1 MPESTPAIPTIMGRL
16 KAASEDLHRMAEGR
30 DLQRLLVRGTLPR
43 PLYETY
49 LAQMHLVHTA
59 LEDRIREVA
68 REHPAFASV
77 LRDYHWRE
85 PQLRAD
91 LVFLGG
97 EVAQIEPLPAA
108 RALIEHIDRE
118 AADCPV
124 ALLGMLYVLEGSTNG
139 SKFIA
144 RSIGKAYGLSAGP
157 GLSYLDP
164 HGDLQRDR
172 WLTFKQDMNAV
183 DLSEN
188 EKTRIIAAARATF
201 QAVADLS
208 DELMEPVGVS

>member
-59 LEDRIREVA
+59 LEDRIREVT

-77 LRDYHWRE
+77 LRDYHRRE

-201 QAVADLS
+201 QAIADLS
-208 DELMEPVGVS
+208 DELMEPVGV

>member
-59 LEDRIREVA
+59 LEDRIREVT

-77 LRDYHWRE
+77 LRDYHRRE

-188 EKTRIIAAARATF
+188 QKTRIIAAARATF

>member
-59 LEDRIREVA
+59 LEDRIREVT

-77 LRDYHWRE
+77 LRDYHRRE

-188 EKTRIIAAARATF
+188 QKTRIIAAARATF

-208 DELMEPVGVS
+208 DELMEPVGV

>member
-1 MPESTPAIPTIMGRL
+1 MPESTPAIPTIMERL

-59 LEDRIREVA
+59 LEDRIREDTA
-68 REHPAFASV
+68 KHPAFVV

-97 EVAQIEPLPAA
+97 EVAQIEPLPAVW
-108 RALIEHIDRE
+108 ALIEHIDRE

-208 DELMEPVGVS
+208 DELMEPVGV

>member
-1 MPESTPAIPTIMGRL
+1 MPESTPAIATIMERL
-16 KAASEDLHRMAEGR
+16 KGATEDLHRMAEGR

-43 PLYETY
+43 PLYEAY
-49 LAQMHLVHTA
+49 LAQMHLVHAA

-68 REHPAFASV
+68 AKHPAFVV
-77 LRDYHWRE
+77 LRDYHWRQG
-85 PQLRAD
+85 QLRAD
-91 LVFLGG
+91 LEFLGG
-97 EVAQIEPLPAA
+97 KVAPIEPRPAA

-188 EKTRIIAAARATF
+188 EKTRIVAAAKVTF
-201 QAVADLS
+201 QAIADLS

>member
-1 MPESTPAIPTIMGRL
+1 MPESTPAIATIMERL

-30 DLQRLLVRGTLPR
+30 ELQRLLVRGTLPR

-77 LRDYHWRE
+77 VRDYHWRE

-97 EVAQIEPLPAA
+97 EVAQIEPLPAVW
-108 RALIEHIDRE
+108 ALIEHIDRE

-208 DELMEPVGVS
+208 DELMEPVGV

>member
-59 LEDRIREVA
+59 LEDRIREVT

-144 RSIGKAYGLSAGP
+144 RAIRKAYQLEQGP
-157 GLSYLDP
+157 GVAYLDP
-164 HGDLQRDR
+164 HGELQRER
-172 WLTFKQDMNAV
+172 WGAFKHDMDSVGFTETEAQDIIATAKGMFRSITEISNE
-183 DLSEN
+183 LSELVG
-188 EKTRIIAAARATF
+188 AT
-201 QAVADLS
+201 
-208 DELMEPVGVS
+208 

>member
-59 LEDRIREVA
+59 LEDRIREVT

-77 LRDYHWRE
+77 LRDYHRRE

-208 DELMEPVGVS
+208 DELMEPVGV